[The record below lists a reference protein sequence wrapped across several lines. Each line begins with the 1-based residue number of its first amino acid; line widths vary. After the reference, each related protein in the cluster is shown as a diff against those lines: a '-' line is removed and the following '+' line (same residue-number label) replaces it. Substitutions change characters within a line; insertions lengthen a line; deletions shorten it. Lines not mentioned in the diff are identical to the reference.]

1 MSMGLQN
8 RLINLHTLCCATPDG
23 VYGLTDESQSLYVHT
38 RTETLEANSEA
49 YEIIMESG

>member
-8 RLINLHTLCCATPDG
+8 RLMSLQTLCCATPDG
-23 VYGLTDESQSLYVHT
+23 VYGLTNEWIPVFIA
-38 RTETLEANSEA
+38 TEALKANSEA